1 MKVFFH
7 HDKPFGLLR
16 IFGEDAEDYL
26 QSQVTVNV
34 RKLTAGCVN
43 FALRLNSKGKVL
55 AGFYL
60 LREEEESFIVFSRTC
75 SSADLEKLLGENIV
89 ADDVEFEFLEDSWD
103 LITTKG
109 EDIETL
115 HDSIDL
121 PLPSSG
127 KFSSNQ
133 SYLTLQDDRLGEEI
147 YSILSQSNTK
157 ETNPWKNGTAVEWA
171 YFDKERILS
180 GLVEIP
186 KEIGPEDLP
195 QEGNLDSIYVDFNKG
210 CYLGQEV
217 MARIL
222 AMGRVKKKIQVVK
235 CPKIECPNLPRDLL
249 LNDKV
254 VGSLRS
260 LTSFDNNLIGFALVH
275 EKGMDQLNTQ
285 GLDIDGVQ
293 NQRITLL

>member
-7 HDKPFGLLR
+7 HDKPLGLLR

-115 HDSIDL
+115 HDSIGL
-121 PLPSSG
+121 PYPHRVSFRVINCIG
-127 KFSSNQ
+127 RFK
-133 SYLTLQDDRLGEEI
+133 TTGWEKI
-147 YSILSQSNTK
+147 YSILSKSDTK

-186 KEIGPEDLP
+186 TEIGPEDLP

-217 MARIL
+217 MARIF
-222 AMGRVKKKIQVVK
+222 AMGRVRKKF
-235 CPKIECPNLPRDLL
+235 
-249 LNDKV
+249 
-254 VGSLRS
+254 RS
-260 LTSFDNNLIGFALVH
+260 LNAPRSNAQICPETFY
-275 EKGMDQLNTQ
+275 
-285 GLDIDGVQ
+285 
-293 NQRITLL
+293 